1 MTAVLSHEHKLLCKV
16 IATGDITTVLNAKIK
31 PRHITNGDIRRVFED
46 MIAYNAEYGTAPT
59 LDAVRADHPTFE
71 VAQVDEPIDYL
82 IDRIRD
88 RRRTALTERGLNAAV
103 EALVSQGDTD
113 HALDIVRALISK
125 VAEDTPVGNDF
136 NWART
141 VDDRLATYRSYA
153 EREEGELIGLPTGFP
168 SLDRLTLGLQ
178 AGQMVTLT
186 GLEKSNK
193 TTTLL
198 AITRAMHSVGAR
210 PLLFSFE
217 MSAMEISERLD
228 AFLAGISQRKL
239 RAGELNEL
247 EWKRLEKAMR
257 KLEGMGDYIIA
268 EDPSARMTLDNVQ
281 AKIDEYQ
288 PDSVIIDGAYF
299 FVDSVSG
306 EQQTPLAMTNISRGI
321 KRMAA
326 RNGLPFVVT
335 TQALRSKLGSNG
347 LNSGSMGYTS
357 AFAQDATLALGVEQ
371 TDDPMFYKL
380 KVLAGRNVPK
390 DEWFV
395 KLDWESGSLIEQ
407 QGDPFG
413 EEANDDV
420 PAYAG
425 W

>member
-1 MTAVLSHEHKLLCKV
+1 MAVTSPEHKLLCKI
-16 IATGDITTVLNAKIK
+16 IATGDMATVLKARLK
-31 PRHITNGDIRRVFED
+31 PKHFTNQAIRRVFED
-46 MIAYNAEYGTAPT
+46 MVAFNAEYAAPPT
-59 LDAVRADHPTFE
+59 LDSVRADHPRFE
-71 VAQVDEPIDYL
+71 HVEVDEPIDYL
-82 IDRIRD
+82 IDRIRNS
-88 RRRTALTERGLNAAV
+88 RRTALTEIGLNAAV
-103 EALVSQGDTD
+103 EALVEQGDTD

-125 VAEDTPVGNDF
+125 VSEDIPVGTDF

-141 VDDRLATYRSYA
+141 VDDRLATYRAYA

-198 AITRAMHSVGAR
+198 AITRAMHAVGAR

-228 AFLAGISQRKL
+228 SFLAGISQRKL
-239 RAGELNEL
+239 RGGELNEL
-247 EWKRLEKAMR
+247 EWKRLESAMR
-257 KLEGMGDYIIA
+257 KLEGLGDYIIA

-281 AKIDEYQ
+281 AKIDEYK
-288 PDSVIIDGAYF
+288 PDAVIIDGAYF
-299 FVDSVSG
+299 FVDAISG

-321 KRMAA
+321 KRLAA

-335 TQALRSKLGSNG
+335 TQALRSKLGTNG
-347 LNSGSMGYTS
+347 LTSGSMGYTS

-395 KLDWESGSLIEQ
+395 RLDWDSGSLIEQ
-407 QGDPFG
+407 TGDPFG
-413 EEANDDV
+413 EEVADDV

>member
-1 MTAVLSHEHKLLCKV
+1 MKAVLSPEHKLLCKV
-16 IATGDITTVLNAKIK
+16 IQTGDITTVLNAKIK
-31 PRHITNGDIRRVFED
+31 PRHITNGEIRRVFED
-46 MIAYNAEYGTAPT
+46 MIAFNAEYGTAPT
-59 LDAVRADHPTFE
+59 LDAVLADHPTFNHQ
-71 VAQVDEPIDYL
+71 QVDEPLDYL
-82 IDRIRD
+82 IDRIRGS
-88 RRRTALTERGLNAAV
+88 RRTALTERGLNAAV
-103 EALVSQGDTD
+103 QALVDGDTN
-113 HALDIVRALISK
+113 HSLDILRALLGK
-125 VAEDTPVGNDF
+125 VAEDTPVGQDF

-141 VDDRLATYRSYA
+141 VDDRLATYRAYA

-198 AITRAMHSVGAR
+198 AITRAMHAVGAR

-239 RAGELNEL
+239 RAGDLNEL
-247 EWKRLEKAMR
+247 EWKKLEKAMR

-288 PDSVIIDGAYF
+288 PDAVIIDGAYF
-299 FVDSVSG
+299 FVDAVSG

-335 TQALRSKLGSNG
+335 TQALRSKLGASG

-371 TDDPMFYKL
+371 TDDPMYYKL

-395 KLDWESGSLIEQ
+395 RLDWESGSLIEQ
-407 QGDPFG
+407 DGDPFG
-413 EEANDDV
+413 EEVAEDV